1 MPASDSDTVPTL
13 REAFG
18 QFKRLVFL
26 IRPYWRQLTKGFLL
40 GPLVGILAMVPPYI
54 SKLLIDEVYP
64 SQDVS
69 LMHVLVGGIL
79 AVMAARAIMGAIQGY
94 YTLYVNARL
103 SNATR
108 LLFFNHLQH
117 LKPEFF
123 DHHEVGEINSRFQDI
138 KKALDSVNQ
147 TFSTLFTEGVYLLIV
162 PPFLFYLQ
170 WKLALVALIT
180 IPLAVIL
187 VALAGQYLREY
198 WKKSAEAYADLNAL
212 QIETLSQIQTVKT
225 MALEHEVYEEANDQ
239 IDHAMQM
246 QLKAGGMSQMLSMG
260 NGVLRALNTALF
272 TWLGWTFILSGQM
285 TLGSYIAFTS
295 YIQYLYRPLRKLVQ
309 LFSDF
314 QESAINLRRMFRYL
328 EKPTEQ
334 DPSTAYTSP
343 DDITTLIEG
352 HIQLNDVSFGYT
364 ETEMVLEDVNLDIP
378 KGETLGL
385 VGATGSGK
393 TSILRLLTQMGE
405 PDRGAVRFDGRE
417 ASRIGLHDLRRQL
430 AVVWQEYSLLEGTI
444 WSNLTIGL
452 DDPTIAEVDRA
463 VELCCVD
470 DLITDSPNG
479 YDTEVAEW
487 GTTLSG
493 GQQQRLA
500 LARAVLQDAPVYLL
514 DEVTS
519 NLDVQTE
526 ERVLDNLF
534 AELSDRTVVFVTHR
548 ITSATRADRICVLD
562 SGRVVDVGTHERL
575 METCELY
582 RDLYGTSAG
591 TAEGSG
597 EAVVQGMN

>member
-1 MPASDSDTVPTL
+1 MA
-13 REAFG
+13 
-18 QFKRLVFL
+18 
-26 IRPYWRQLTKGFLL
+26 
-40 GPLVGILAMVPPYI
+40 PPYI

-69 LMHVLVGGIL
+69 LMHVLVGGIF
-79 AVMAARAIMGAIQGY
+79 AAMATRAIMRALQGY

-117 LKPEFF
+117 LRPEFF

-147 TFSTLFTEGVYLLIV
+147 TFSTLFTDGVYLLIV

-180 IPLAVIL
+180 IPLAVTL
-187 VALAGQYLREY
+187 VVLAGRYLRTY
-198 WKKSAEAYADLNAL
+198 WKKSTEAYADLNAL
-212 QIETLSQIQTVKT
+212 QVETLSRIRTIKT
-225 MALEHEVYEEANDQ
+225 MALEHKTYEEATDQ

-246 QLKAGGMSQMLSMG
+246 QLKAGGMSQLLGMG
-260 NGVLRALNTALF
+260 NGILRAINTALF

-295 YIQYLYRPLRKLVQ
+295 YIQYLYRPLRQLVR

-314 QESAINLRRMFRYL
+314 QESTINLRRMFWYL
-328 EKPTEQ
+328 DKPTER
-334 DPSTAYTSP
+334 DPSQAHTSA
-343 DDITTLIEG
+343 DTVTNKIEG

-364 ETEMVLEDVNLDIP
+364 SEETVLKDVSLDIP
-378 KGETLGL
+378 RGETIGL
-385 VGATGSGK
+385 VGATGAGK
-393 TSILRLLTQMGE
+393 TSLLRLLTRMGE
-405 PDRGAVRFDGRE
+405 PDRGTVRFDGRD
-417 ASRIGLHDLRRQL
+417 AGRIDLHDLRRQV
-430 AVVWQEYSLLEGTI
+430 AVVWQEFSLLQGTI

-452 DDPTIAEVDRA
+452 DEPTIAEVDRA
-463 VELCCVD
+463 LEVCCVD
-470 DLITDSPNG
+470 NLIEESPDG
-479 YDTEVAEW
+479 YETEVAEW

-493 GQQQRLA
+493 GQQQRLG

-582 RDLYGTSAG
+582 RDLYHTSAG